1 VTEARALC
9 LRWHCIYAISRNS
22 HAKDTYFL
30 VCMQLRVD
38 FQPFLG
44 SDCVFVTYIYARQKV
59 PSGVYHFRDFTL
71 KLSKKNEMD
80 ETDSSTP
87 EQCSVQFVT
96 AMVCA
101 TSKTLESPSQL
112 TQKIQ
117 NPFAFECWLHCS
129 HLIIDTGRRGRVEGL
144 ASCRAAAAVASH
156 SPQAAFRS

>member
-1 VTEARALC
+1 MPHSCVGVLRHIPRRRQIAAFSGAALGV
-9 LRWHCIYAISRNS
+9 IITISRKS

-44 SDCVFVTYIYARQKV
+44 SDCVFVTYICSTKGAIR
-59 PSGVYHFRDFTL
+59 VYHFRDFTL

-129 HLIIDTGRRGRVEGL
+129 
-144 ASCRAAAAVASH
+144 SAAI
-156 SPQAAFRS
+156 